1 MLFIDPTLTGYLD
14 ALVPQVHVA
23 LVEAV
28 YLALVGYLDVFV
40 RQDKLPDRGVQREP
54 VHSSADAE
62 YQDGG
67 GAVQAVTGTG
77 QVLARLADVHD
88 ALLDK
93 LVGVV
98 VSIHWTLFAGLI
110 DPPYGS
116 DRDSGV
122 DVGRA
127 VEGVEANNVVAW
139 GE

>member
-1 MLFIDPTLTGYLD
+1 
-14 ALVPQVHVA
+14 
-23 LVEAV
+23 
-28 YLALVGYLDVFV
+28 
-40 RQDKLPDRGVQREP
+40 
-54 VHSSADAE
+54 
-62 YQDGG
+62 
-67 GAVQAVTGTG
+67 
-77 QVLARLADVHD
+77 
-88 ALLDK
+88 
-93 LVGVV
+93 